1 MRTLVLLLLLLPTLT
16 FAGIITPEWKNAYHD
31 YVRISVQDQALYP
44 LAHLERK
51 GKTPVLL
58 LHGIGGNHHNY
69 MDLGSELYKMG
80 YDVWALSWTAR
91 QDRDMDSLGSKTVRD
106 MVDMVFRATGKKV
119 FLVGHSMGGIISK
132 IYLFGLNKVDQF
144 GNYTIDLDR
153 KEEAAKKIAGFVS
166 LASPN
171 GLETNSLE
179 FYMPFFENL
188 PIAQPYGTAD
198 LTKLLKEGRAESDFW
213 IAKFYEYN
221 TLAIRIPGVRGFINS
236 LFYMPYHEVDDFDLG
251 KTTRYG
257 FGKVPFAL
265 RKQIRELSDD
275 IQESEGS
282 SPGLYYT
289 EVFLKDKPPVPVA
302 YVSGAE
308 DAIGGSK
315 TIGLEAMLQSAPYLE
330 LPKAGHLDPVLG
342 KMRYETAIFINR
354 FILDSLSK

>member
-1 MRTLVLLLLLLPTLT
+1 MRTLVLFFFLFPAIT
-16 FAGIITPEWKNAYHD
+16 FAGIISPEWKNALHD
-31 YVRISVQDQALYP
+31 TVKISKEDDTLYP
-44 LAHLERK
+44 MAHLKRV

-69 MDLGSELYKMG
+69 MDLASELYKMG
-80 YDVWALSWTAR
+80 YDVWAFSWLAR
-91 QDRDMDSLGSKTVRD
+91 QDRDMDSLGSITVRD
-106 MVDMVFRATGKKV
+106 MVNYVFQATGQKV

-132 IYLFGLNKVDQF
+132 IYLFGLNKADQN
-144 GNYTIDLDR
+144 GDYTIDLQR
-153 KEEAAKKIAGFVS
+153 KQEAAKKVAGFVS

-188 PIAQPYGTAD
+188 PTVQVYGTAD
-198 LTKLLKEGRAESDFW
+198 LTKLLMEGRAERDFW

-221 TLAIRIPGVRGFINS
+221 TLAVRIPGVRAFIND
-236 LFYMPYHEVDDFDLG
+236 LFYMPYHEVGDYNLG
-251 KTTRYG
+251 KTMRYG
-257 FGKVPFAL
+257 FGKVPRAL
-265 RKQIRELSDD
+265 REQIRNLSDT
-275 IQESEGS
+275 IRESDS
-282 SPGLYYT
+282 TNPGLYYT

-308 DAIGGSK
+308 DAIGGSR

-330 LPKAGHLDPVLG
+330 LPLAGHLDPVLG

-354 FILDSLSK
+354 FILDSLSE